1 MVEFKW
7 TSHLNNKV
15 NKQFRVVRTMVRRA
29 PDDSGEIWRLPESRW
44 APLPA
49 KNTSK
54 RQLPPEKLSPNH
66 LVGLFMTSSFIVSP
80 VPCGWVAYLLSSIS
94 PNKTLFTLVVYRQ
107 YRDVLYIFVV
117 PVLYIKICLSSSFAY
132 SK

>member
-15 NKQFRVVRTMVRRA
+15 NKQFRVVRTMARRA
-29 PDDSGEIWRLPESRW
+29 PDDRGEIWRLPESRW

-54 RQLPPEKLSPNH
+54 RQLAAEKLSPNH

-80 VPCGWVAYLLSSIS
+80 GPCAWLPVVFYPTKHCQVYTRIIQ
-94 PNKTLFTLVVYRQ
+94 TLPC
-107 YRDVLYIFVV
+107 VLYLHCTRLVHKQVVFLKFVG
-117 PVLYIKICLSSSFAY
+117 LF
-132 SK
+132 